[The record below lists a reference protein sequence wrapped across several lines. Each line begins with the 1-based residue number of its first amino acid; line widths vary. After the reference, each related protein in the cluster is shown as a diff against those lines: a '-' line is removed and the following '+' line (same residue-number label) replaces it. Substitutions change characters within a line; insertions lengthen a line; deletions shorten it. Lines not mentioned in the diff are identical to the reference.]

1 MGHNHIITTQRTSG
15 RGYDDDA
22 HMIIPRV
29 RTEYRDKGESI
40 ERDTRALPPNV
51 MQEPFCFLK
60 SCRGS
65 CISSTTFLCAPLFG
79 IVNSSSSMVLWL
91 PAFPGRWL
99 EIPAHHDTIAFKLCP
114 RDNKPELKRNRP
126 SSKNSKPP
134 GLYKAPANLPGHL

>member
-65 CISSTTFLCAPLFG
+65 CISSTTPLCTFVVWNCKFKFEDG
-79 IVNSSSSMVLWL
+79 SV
-91 PAFPGRWL
+91 AFPGRLL

-134 GLYKAPANLPGHL
+134 GLYKASANLPGHL